1 MTQPRNSLMR
11 SLGQCLGHIAKG
23 VKAQP
28 RTDRTVETKRE
39 VTTEQRSTPAG
50 EVTLRRTVIEEISV
64 PAERLA
70 DAASAR
76 SANTAHK
83 ENPR

>member
-1 MTQPRNSLMR
+1 MTQPRTSLMR

-23 VKAQP
+23 IKAP
-28 RTDRTVETKRE
+28 PPAERTVETKRE
-39 VTTEQRSTPAG
+39 VTTEQRDTPAG

-64 PAERLA
+64 PTERLA
-70 DAASAR
+70 DAANARPSTSAP
-76 SANTAHK
+76 K